1 MVVLPFCVVPAL
13 ILTVR
18 AKNRVLPFLPVC
30 CIDVMEDRVVGVFC
44 LVVMGNHG

>member
-1 MVVLPFCVVPAL
+1 MVVLSLGEIPAL

-18 AKNRVLPFLPVC
+18 AKNRVLPFLTVC
-30 CIDVMEDRVVGVFC
+30 CIEVLEDLVVGVFW

>member
-1 MVVLPFCVVPAL
+1 MVVLSLGEVPAL
-13 ILTVR
+13 ILTFR

-30 CIDVMEDRVVGVFC
+30 FTGVLENLVVGVFW

>member
-1 MVVLPFCVVPAL
+1 MVVLSSGEVPAL

-30 CIDVMEDRVVGVFC
+30 LIEVLEDLVAGVFW